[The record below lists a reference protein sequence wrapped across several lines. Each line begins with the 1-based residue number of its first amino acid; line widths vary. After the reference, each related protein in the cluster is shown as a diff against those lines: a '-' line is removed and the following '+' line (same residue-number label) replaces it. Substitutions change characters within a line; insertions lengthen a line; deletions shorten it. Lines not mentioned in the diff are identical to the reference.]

1 METISVSHRTSSPT
15 MTVAD
20 AEAIFDTYA
29 KCVLSGDLEG
39 WIDLWADEPVVK
51 LQPNTPTLFG
61 KDAIVGALRADLE
74 AVAWQTMDIAIGEV
88 IGDGD
93 LAFARG
99 TFTLAGQTRD
109 VGQQLSFD
117 GKFLT
122 VFRRQPD
129 GSWRIIRDVY
139 NFDS

>member
-1 METISVSHRTSSPT
+1 
-15 MTVAD
+15 
-20 AEAIFDTYA
+20 
-29 KCVLSGDLEG
+29 
-39 WIDLWADEPVVK
+39 VVK
-51 LQPNTPTLFG
+51 LQPSTPTLFG

-74 AVAWQTMDIAIGEV
+74 AVAWQTMDIATGEV
-88 IGDGD
+88 VGDGD